1 MIASMLVS
9 SFMALS
15 LTPALCANLL
25 KPTGT
30 TPRER
35 DARRGLRGIAARGA
49 TKFADGFDGAS
60 QGYRWL
66 TTRTVRR
73 IGPVLAVYVVLVG
86 VCGLMYWRMP
96 GGFLPTED
104 QGQLQVMI
112 QLPAGSTQ
120 ARTLAVLK
128 RVEQILHRHSA
139 VANVTGLI
147 GWSFQ
152 GTGQNVGMAFVE
164 LKDWDKRK
172 VSAMELQDQL
182 NDEFSTILDGR
193 VDAQLPPSVP
203 GVGHSEGFVFR
214 LEDRGGVGLDALKAA
229 REALFAKA
237 KVDPALTD
245 VHSEDLPD
253 APRIELTIDRAKAYA
268 MGVSFDKISDLLGST
283 FGSTYV
289 DDFPAGGLMR
299 RVVVEG
305 DASARMTDDQLMA
318 LQVENTSGTMVPL
331 SAIAS
336 SKWTIGPVALS
347 RYNGYPSL
355 DVSGRAAR
363 GYSSGAAMAEMEHLA
378 IATLPVGVA
387 YDWVDAAREETV
399 AEKQTPLLIGL
410 SLLAVFMALAALYES
425 WTIPL
430 AVLMVVPLG
439 VIGAVAAVLMRGMPN
454 DVYFKV
460 GMITVI
466 GLSAKNAI
474 LIVQFARD
482 LYARGATLN
491 RAVIDAAG
499 ARFRPIVM
507 TSAAF
512 LLGVAP
518 LVMSSGA
525 GAESRRSIGTGVFGG
540 VLAATLL
547 GLVFAPVAFY
557 AVAAL
562 TRGRRRAAAAPAPA
576 AHHGGEPGDGPAG
589 QALEDREVESR

>member
-1 MIASMLVS
+1 
-9 SFMALS
+9 
-15 LTPALCANLL
+15 
-25 KPTGT
+25 
-30 TPRER
+30 
-35 DARRGLRGIAARGA
+35 
-49 TKFADGFDGAS
+49 
-60 QGYRWL
+60 
-66 TTRTVRR
+66 
-73 IGPVLAVYVVLVG
+73 
-86 VCGLMYWRMP
+86 
-96 GGFLPTED
+96 
-104 QGQLQVMI
+104 VMI

-128 RVEQILHRHSA
+128 RVEQMLHRHSA

-182 NDEFSTILDGR
+182 NDEFSAILDGR

-237 KVDPALTD
+237 KLDPALTD

-253 APRIELTIDRAKAYA
+253 APRVELTIDRAKAYA

-562 TRGRRRAAAAPAPA
+562 TRGRRRAATPAPA
-576 AHHGGEPGDGPAG
+576 ARHGGEPGDRPAG
-589 QALEDREVESR
+589 QAVEDREVESR